1 MWATR
6 PVLEDLTDAARA
18 SAHLVV
24 RENAEQVRML
34 MIVEPRQ
41 ARMHVAF
48 RSGQL
53 DPIGRGSAGLAML
66 AAAPPLP
73 GEREEVTRARE
84 RGFAVSSGEI
94 APGITGISAVVPTG
108 RDAQETSI
116 GLSLFEALPRTSWAA
131 WSSRPRSVSAHC
143 SDSDSRPRPRRAARS
158 SSFAHRTST
167 LPTRALPHFVPQLTT
182 SYTIELENTAKPR
195 LCRGDPDTAAAMTRL
210 LETKHAS
217 P

>member
-6 PVLEDLTDAARA
+6 PVLEDLTDAGRA

-41 ARMHVAF
+41 AQMHVAF

-53 DPIGRGSAGLAML
+53 DPTIGRGSAGLAML
-66 AAAPPLP
+66 
-73 GEREEVTRARE
+73 RE

-108 RDAQETSI
+108 RDAQTSI
-116 GLSLFEALPRTSWAA
+116 GLSLFEAPA
-131 WSSRPRSVSAHC
+131 P
-143 SDSDSRPRPRRAARS
+143 D
-158 SSFAHRTST
+158 
-167 LPTRALPHFVPQLTT
+167 
-182 SYTIELENTAKPR
+182 ELGR
-195 LCRGDPDTAAAMTRL
+195 LVVAAAQRL
-210 LETKHAS
+210 GTLLR
-217 P
+217 